1 MSEPISTDDIDS
13 LDIGDM
19 ILYPSV
25 AHRGQGYDIGIVY
38 KAIYQ
43 HHYVV
48 HWINKDGSIDNT
60 EETLEGIRLWQNGS
74 LLYKV

>member
-25 AHRGQGYDIGIVY
+25 AHRGQGYDIGVIYKVIDEYNYDVY
-38 KAIYQ
+38 
-43 HHYVV
+43 
-48 HWINKDGSIDNT
+48 WTNKDGSIDNT
-60 EETLEGIRLWQNGS
+60 TETLEGIRLWQNGS